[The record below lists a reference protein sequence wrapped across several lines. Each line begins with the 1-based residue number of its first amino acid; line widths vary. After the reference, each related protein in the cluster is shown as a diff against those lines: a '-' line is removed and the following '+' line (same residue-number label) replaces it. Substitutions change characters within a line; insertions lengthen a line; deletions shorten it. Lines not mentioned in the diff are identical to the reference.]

1 MGNNNKRI
9 IFPLSPDSALSS
21 KGSISVYYGFL
32 KGALES
38 KRIHNIAVTGGF
50 GTGKSSLI
58 RSYEKKKH
66 RIKAACLA
74 LYSSVKRTPQ
84 KAWACI
90 FWRNSV
96 SHVDADEKPLGHF
109 LYVSVGEY
117 ASDTRAE
124 EKQRRQQK
132 KTTPGSVITDQW
144 EEDTSIRAIERRML
158 LQIFAR
164 FRIADLPQSSFRLI
178 PEVWTKRLWL
188 ISILFGGFVF
198 AGLLLCFHE
207 QLGAIIVAVNSMEG
221 GPEWGA
227 WVMAFLVKYK
237 TLFRL
242 LLSAYCIGFGT
253 LASAFLCVHIL
264 PRIRFRAFTVKGMN
278 TELSVEREAAES
290 YLDLYSMEL
299 VYCLEKI
306 SRKID
311 HVVVFED
318 LDRLDAKDCLYIIT
332 RLREINNLV
341 NLRLQKNGEPLR
353 FIYAINDE
361 FLGSVQHEKFF
372 DYILPVIPEMNRR
385 SAAVLFANKIGKI
398 DKDYSKEVSDV
409 FPRFETVVSCLSDY
423 RLQNT
428 ILNEYQV
435 LINLYTSTNG
445 NKTLKT
451 SQKNEIL
458 AFAIYKNCW
467 PEDYHALRENK
478 SQIFTSEG
486 IECPD
491 VFKGKKYGELLDVL
505 TGTENHLLT
514 LHSLYYA
521 NFSEDMLAEMYSK
534 HWESVIDDPAK
545 HKEIIAELD
554 AIQSGE
560 SECIAKAKEFFE
572 NLNHLVDTAVKPL
585 YRVELF
591 RAMLRCMVR
600 CSQTDNSWF
609 FGTRS
614 RLQDCLKLLAG
625 LNTKEDEAIKVSF
638 FTKSFQHQ
646 KTEDIYS
653 ASQDDLN
660 QLIITVS
667 ELRELCRGRKDF
679 NGAGISVLFSSDETE
694 KPKLE
699 DLVSS
704 IRSEFKNSK
713 ATPYFEEEK
722 ARK

>member
-1 MGNNNKRI
+1 
-9 IFPLSPDSALSS
+9 
-21 KGSISVYYGFL
+21 
-32 KGALES
+32 
-38 KRIHNIAVTGGF
+38 
-50 GTGKSSLI
+50 
-58 RSYEKKKH
+58 
-66 RIKAACLA
+66 
-74 LYSSVKRTPQ
+74 
-84 KAWACI
+84 
-90 FWRNSV
+90 
-96 SHVDADEKPLGHF
+96 
-109 LYVSVGEY
+109 
-117 ASDTRAE
+117 
-124 EKQRRQQK
+124 
-132 KTTPGSVITDQW
+132 
-144 EEDTSIRAIERRML
+144 
-158 LQIFAR
+158 
-164 FRIADLPQSSFRLI
+164 
-178 PEVWTKRLWL
+178 
-188 ISILFGGFVF
+188 
-198 AGLLLCFHE
+198 
-207 QLGAIIVAVNSMEG
+207 MEG
-221 GPEWGA
+221 GPELGA

-385 SAAVLFANKIGKI
+385 SAAVLFSNKIKQI
-398 DKDYSKEVSDV
+398 DGNYEVLDV
-409 FPRFETVVSCLSDY
+409 FPQFEAVAACLSDY

-435 LINLYTSTNG
+435 LLKLYTATTG
-445 NKTLKT
+445 KTELDCH
-451 SQKNEIL
+451 QKNEIL

-467 PEDYHALRENK
+467 PEDYHALRENN
-478 SQIFTSEG
+478 SRIFTSEG
-486 IECPD
+486 VRCP
-491 VFKGKKYGELLDVL
+491 KRLRHAKHGKILEVL
-505 TGTENHLLT
+505 TDNHLLT
-514 LHSLYYA
+514 IHSLYYA
-521 NFSEDMLAEMYSK
+521 NFSEATLAKMYSE
-534 HWESVIDDPAK
+534 HWESAINDPEK
-545 HKEIIAELD
+545 HREIIAELD

-572 NLNHLVDTAVKPL
+572 NLNHLVNTAVKPL

-600 CSQTDNSWF
+600 CRQTDNSWF
-609 FGTRS
+609 FGTKS

-660 QLIITVS
+660 QLKITVS

-699 DLVSS
+699 DLVSG
-704 IRSEFKNSK
+704 IRSEFKNSN

>member
-1 MGNNNKRI
+1 MGNNNESI

-84 KAWACI
+84 KVWARI
-90 FWRNSV
+90 FWKNSV
-96 SHVDADEKPLGHF
+96 SHVDADEKPLGRF

-124 EKQRRQQK
+124 EKQGRQQK

-198 AGLLLCFHE
+198 AGLLLRFHE
-207 QLGAIIVAVNSMEG
+207 QLGMLLVTVNNMEG
-221 GPEWGA
+221 GGKLGA
-227 WVMAFLVKYK
+227 GIMSLLVKYK
-237 TLFRL
+237 ALIRWF
-242 LLSAYCIGFGT
+242 LSAYCIGFGT

-306 SRKID
+306 ARKID

-341 NLRLQKNGEPLR
+341 NLRLQNKGKPLR

-385 SAAVLFANKIGKI
+385 SAAVLFSNKINQI
-398 DKDYSKEVSDV
+398 DGNYEVLDV
-409 FPRFETVVSCLSDY
+409 FPQFEAVAACLSDY

-435 LINLYTSTNG
+435 LLKLYTATTG
-445 NKTLKT
+445 KTELDCH
-451 SQKNEIL
+451 QKNEIL
-458 AFAIYKNCW
+458 AFAVYKNCW
-467 PEDYHALRENK
+467 PKDYHALRENK

-486 IECPD
+486 IKCPGD
-491 VFKGKKYGELLDVL
+491 FKNVKNGKLLEVL
-505 TGTENHLLT
+505 TNNHLLT
-514 LHSLYYA
+514 IHSLYYA
-521 NFSEDMLAEMYSK
+521 NFSEETLAEMYSK
-534 HWESVIDDPAK
+534 HWESAINDPEK
-545 HKEIIAELD
+545 HREIIAELD
-554 AIQSGE
+554 TIQKDE
-560 SECIAKAKEFFE
+560 SECISKVRKVFNSPSRFYSTPDEAKPDNREY
-572 NLNHLVDTAVKPL
+572 HVP
-585 YRVELF
+585 LF
-591 RAMLRCMVR
+591 RAVLNCMVR
-600 CSQTDNSWF
+600 CEQKDNNWF
-609 FGTRS
+609 FVTD
-614 RLQDCLKLLAG
+614 QYNTCIKLLAG
-625 LNTKEDEAIKVSF
+625 LNDEALKISF
-638 FTKSFQHQ
+638 FKLSRETIKDKYNF
-646 KTEDIYS
+646 YG
-653 ASQDDLN
+653 ASVAAINGFNGGNGVGVYFND
-660 QLIITVS
+660 
-667 ELRELCRGRKDF
+667 ELKELCRGMKPIPSSAHIKGLGSDSPESSQTVIRIRADF
-679 NGAGISVLFSSDETE
+679 TAS
-694 KPKLE
+694 
-699 DLVSS
+699 
-704 IRSEFKNSK
+704 NS
-713 ATPYFEEEK
+713 TPYFSE
-722 ARK
+722 